1 MTETDDN
8 VKETTSAVNK
18 VGKHLKQNF
27 IEEKNK
33 ETSEKEDKK
42 DSIRLMSKMS
52 KTMESASN
60 AIKDSFLGK
69 AIGGTLDSIGSV
81 IKNIVKG
88 GLLLSLHLLDLKSL
102 LIVNYLKQFWIKLQT
117 L

>member
-1 MTETDDN
+1 MPQKLLMHKIASNREKFDIKQGMTETDDN
-8 VKETTSAVNK
+8 VKETTSEVNK

-60 AIKDSFLGK
+60 AIKEDIFR
-69 AIGGTLDSIGSV
+69 
-81 IKNIVKG
+81 
-88 GLLLSLHLLDLKSL
+88 
-102 LIVNYLKQFWIKLQT
+102 
-117 L
+117 